1 MNILKNGIKSV
12 THRFFSG
19 RTLKMRDIWNKFGT
33 PGHFIKKWDCPGKNG
48 TNGNP
53 TLDIFRRRSVRISV
67 WTSANLTKVLC
78 GFRQSLQANA
88 CTVPRVSHGHFLPN
102 PFLPSDPE

>member
-1 MNILKNGIKSV
+1 MVILKNGIKSV

-33 PGHFIKKWDCPGKNG
+33 PGHFIKKRDCPGKNG

-53 TLDIFRRRSVRISV
+53 TLVQEEPPPCGVQITSGMSVCCS
-67 WTSANLTKVLC
+67 K
-78 GFRQSLQANA
+78 QA
-88 CTVPRVSHGHFLPN
+88 
-102 PFLPSDPE
+102 